1 MDSLYSRYATAL
13 LSLAKEEKKVQD
25 YKDALIEILDYLK
38 EHIETARYI
47 ESYSVSEEDKYV
59 VIDKIAE
66 PFKLKSLASFIKVI
80 SKRRRFH
87 SFKKIVKEYIKV
99 ANEELGILEGI
110 AYVTLELNKAELNRV
125 EEVISKDLHQKV
137 ELRQIIDKHL
147 IGGIKVIV
155 NDRVYDGSIRGKLS
169 SLKSNLNERSKE

>member
-1 MDSLYSRYATAL
+1 MDSLYSRYANAL

-25 YKDALIEILDYLK
+25 YKDALIEILDYLN
-38 EHIETARYI
+38 EHNEVARYI
-47 ESYSVSEEDKYV
+47 ESYSVSEEDKYA
-59 VIDKIAE
+59 VIDKISA
-66 PFKLKSLASFIKVI
+66 PFKSKSLSSFIKI
-80 SKRRRFH
+80 IAKKRRFH

-110 AYVTLELNKAELNRV
+110 VYVTFELTKAELKRV
-125 EEVISKDLHQKV
+125 EEAISKDLHQKV
-137 ELRQIIDKHL
+137 ELKQMIDKHL

-169 SLKSNLNERSKE
+169 SLKSTLNERSKE